1 MAHFSGDA
9 PPRLGG
15 DAAIFFGVESC
26 ARNIAAGALD
36 AMPRRSDV
44 GAERVRRST
53 ASEMSAQRPQT
64 MPSASARVP
73 ADASRTWLPL
83 LYRCYEPGVICS
95 RSPRHRKPHG
105 SALEGRD
112 LELSVSPKG
121 QPYFALLILAP
132 TARIDDNFGRGTKF
146 ESNSVQ
152 RRVCCEPDSIRS
164 GCRKFFRAGL
174 GTRILRGA
182 RSIAAALVIPLNA
195 HFVALCIPTAIGA
208 DYLVRVGKQPDLSER
223 RTAAVLWPR
232 SPRGLAPD

>member
-1 MAHFSGDA
+1 
-9 PPRLGG
+9 
-15 DAAIFFGVESC
+15 VESC

-164 GCRKFFRAGL
+164 GCRKFFPSGLRDADFAWCQIDCCRFGHPPQRPFRSAVHPYRNRRRLSCAG
-174 GTRILRGA
+174 R
-182 RSIAAALVIPLNA
+182 
-195 HFVALCIPTAIGA
+195 
-208 DYLVRVGKQPDLSER
+208 
-223 RTAAVLWPR
+223 
-232 SPRGLAPD
+232 